1 MLSVKRSVLDI
12 SLDKNLCMS
21 SPDVLTTGIRE
32 KSWFKWSNVSSEQIT
47 QMVLTLTPTVYTTAN
62 GLGEDSTKI
71 NIRVI
76 FNKKKQENR
85 KKKVFLRE
93 LRFSP
98 LLKNQHLI

>member
-1 MLSVKRSVLDI
+1 MVSVKRSVLDI

-47 QMVLTLTPTVYTTAN
+47 QMVLTLTPTVYTTAT

-76 FNKKKQENR
+76 LKKKTKTR
-85 KKKVFLRE
+85 K
-93 LRFSP
+93 
-98 LLKNQHLI
+98 